1 MPAQSCALV
10 LLRID
15 ERRWSELPFD
25 VQDLCECAVE
35 ASFASVGQR
44 TYGEV
49 SVLLTNDPAM
59 GMLNSR
65 YRRREGPTNVLS
77 FPARKQPAHG
87 AEEHG
92 PVMWGDIAMSFDRVD
107 HEAKCGIKS
116 IRSHMA
122 HLLVHGTLHLL
133 GFDHKESPEAAAMER
148 LEVSSLARLGI
159 GDPFSDNAG
168 VEFTRL

>member
-1 MPAQSCALV
+1 MRAQSFALV
-10 LLRID
+10 SLRID
-15 ERRWSELPFD
+15 ECRWSELPFD
-25 VQDLCECAVE
+25 VHDLCERAVE

-44 TYGEV
+44 AYGEV
-49 SVLLTNDPAM
+49 SVLLTNDSAM
-59 GMLNSR
+59 GMLNSQ
-65 YRRREGPTNVLS
+65 YRGREGPTNVLS
-77 FPARKQPAHG
+77 FPVRMQPSYG

-107 HEAKCGIKS
+107 HEAKRGIKS

-122 HLLVHGTLHLL
+122 HLLVHGALHLL
-133 GFDHKESPEAAAMER
+133 GFDHKASPEAAAMER

-159 GDPFSDNAG
+159 GDPFSDNAS